1 MERKTITPTALNRY
15 LKYRFDNDENL
26 KDIRLK
32 AEISNFKRH
41 SRGHLYFS
49 LKDETSQ
56 VNAVM
61 FMQAAKGLTF
71 EPKEGSKVVVEGYV
85 SIYEPSGNYQ
95 VYVNKMVE
103 DGIGDLYLAYEK
115 LKIKLSEAGLFDA
128 SHKRPLPLFPST
140 IGVITSPTG
149 AAVRDIINIINRR
162 YPLVRI
168 LIYPALVQGEEA
180 KFSIVK
186 AIQKANSD
194 QFADVLIVGRG
205 GGSIEDLWAF
215 NEEIVAYAIYQ
226 SKIPVVSS
234 VGHETDT
241 TIADFVADLRA
252 PTPSGA
258 AEIVVPDQM
267 TLKSTIKQALNKMT
281 TLYSRLIQNE
291 QRHLNQIAQSYV
303 FLSPERLFEKKTQQL
318 IHVTYRLGQTKPDRL
333 LNIAS
338 DKLMSTESR
347 LLAAFTNQLN
357 NSAKTLS
364 TYQDKLEL
372 VNPLALMKKGYA
384 ILRKDG
390 HIVKSINQLSLQDT
404 IAVSLADGQAQ
415 AVINNLK
422 KDVE

>member
-61 FMQAAKGLTF
+61 FLQAAKGLTF

-103 DGIGDLYLAYEK
+103 EGIGDLYLAYEK

-128 SHKRPLPLFPST
+128 SHKRPLPLFPKT

-162 YPLVRI
+162 YPLVKL

-226 SKIPVVSS
+226 SKIPVVSA

-241 TIADFVADLRA
+241 TISDFVADLRA

-258 AEIVVPDQM
+258 AEIVVPDQI
-267 TLKSTIKQALNKMT
+267 TLITTIKQYLNKMT

-318 IHVTYRLGQTKPDRL
+318 IHVTYRLGQTKPDRM
-333 LNIAS
+333 LNIAM
-338 DKLMSTESR
+338 DKLMSTELR
-347 LLAAFTNQLN
+347 LLASFTNQLN
-357 NSAKTLS
+357 NSGKTLS
-364 TYQDKLEL
+364 IYQDKLEL
-372 VNPLALMKKGYA
+372 INPLNLMKKGYA

-390 HIVKSINQLSLQDT
+390 HIVKSIDQLSLQDT